1 MEMAGIGPRKPHALF
16 LVGNYGD
23 GRPSLSGE
31 GVQTPFSTYDH
42 SCTTLK
48 SSEGARRRGDHRAGR
63 ASPATFT
70 PFPTLISPFYSVT
83 CSIKIGCRM
92 SCPPRAPSPHLSP
105 PYLPAFSL
113 PLLLHLFF
121 FELLSAQS
129 RTYNL
134 TPPSSLHPVIT
145 PVS

>member
-1 MEMAGIGPRKPHALF
+1 MRRFLWEAMATVGRVFPAWASKHLFPRSITRA
-16 LVGNYGD
+16 
-23 GRPSLSGE
+23 
-31 GVQTPFSTYDH
+31 
-42 SCTTLK
+42 TTLK
-48 SSEGARRRGDHRAGR
+48 SSEGTRRRGDHRAGR
-63 ASPATFT
+63 ASRATLT
-70 PFPTLISPFYSVT
+70 PFPTLISPFYSLT
-83 CSIKIGCRM
+83 CSIKIGCRI

-105 PYLPAFSL
+105 SYLPAFSL

>member
-1 MEMAGIGPRKPHALF
+1 MEMAGTGSRKTHALF

-23 GRPSLSGE
+23 CRPSLSGV
-31 GVQTPFSTYDH
+31 GIQTPFCTHDH

-48 SSEGARRRGDHRAGR
+48 SSEGTRRRGDHRAGR
-63 ASPATFT
+63 ASRATLT
-70 PFPTLISPFYSVT
+70 PFPTLISPFYSST
-83 CSIKIGCRM
+83 SSIKIGCRI
-92 SCPPRAPSPHLSP
+92 SCPPLAPSPHLSP

>member
-1 MEMAGIGPRKPHALF
+1 MEMAGIGPRKTHALF

-23 GRPSLSGE
+23 CRPSLSGV
-31 GVQTPFSTYDH
+31 GIQTPFSTYDH

-48 SSEGARRRGDHRAGR
+48 SSEGTRRRGDLRRALR
-63 ASPATFT
+63 ATLT
-70 PFPTLISPFYSVT
+70 PFPTLISPFCSLT
-83 CSIKIGCRM
+83 CSIKIGCRI
-92 SCPPRAPSPHLSP
+92 SCPPLAPSPHLSP